1 VHAHFKHSISGFS
14 HRRRDPVTLW
24 TWLAVRGCAGIDQLA
39 RAADSSEP
47 NRSPQAACLETEG
60 IIMQANRSLDT
71 RRKSECCEVRVKED
85 RTRGPRQ
92 GRVPRAWP
100 TVVAIM
106 TSLIVFGGA
115 SVAVSVL
122 IPDDLAMQI
131 ASCVL
136 GLLTMRI
143 TQAIA
148 MRVWDKTNR

>member
-1 VHAHFKHSISGFS
+1 
-14 HRRRDPVTLW
+14 
-24 TWLAVRGCAGIDQLA
+24 
-39 RAADSSEP
+39 
-47 NRSPQAACLETEG
+47 
-60 IIMQANRSLDT
+60 MQANRSLDT

-85 RTRGPRQ
+85 RTRGLRQ